1 MKAIRGEMGNAVIK
15 QKAIVHIRKNGF
27 GLWLALRQLLTGKRQ
42 YVGTCMVAMLLVFFA
57 FLIGRVDAWL
67 GPNGEGLMDAFN
79 PADLHIAAQPMG
91 DTGMEEVE
99 QTIREYTDITDRYM
113 LAMPS
118 VSVNIMDMTAN
129 IGMNREGYDL
139 IGEESPAMWY
149 THFFIENPNLQPVMI
164 QVLEDTYGGDVY
176 LHENSWSGL
185 AGILSAMQ
193 LLMIFLYVVVLLFIL
208 VVTLLTAGKLIQA
221 GQKDLGIYRTMGFS
235 AGQLRC
241 SFALRFGVTALLGSV
256 LGTILS
262 ALLTDPLVAVLMRIK
277 GISDFSSQPGVG
289 TVLLPGVVVIL
300 LFTGFAWLAARK
312 IRLISLSVLVLE

>member
-1 MKAIRGEMGNAVIK
+1 
-15 QKAIVHIRKNGF
+15 
-27 GLWLALRQLLTGKRQ
+27 
-42 YVGTCMVAMLLVFFA
+42 
-57 FLIGRVDAWL
+57 
-67 GPNGEGLMDAFN
+67 MDAFN

-118 VSVNIMDMTAN
+118 VSVNGMDMTANVITQPDRFHMLSGNTCQRPNEVVLTEFVAADLGVWVGDTVTVASSLGSGEYKVSGIYQCANDMGAN

-139 IGEESPAMWY
+139 IGEESPAMWCI
-149 THFFIENPNLQPVMI
+149 HFFIENPNLQPVMM

-176 LHENSWSGL
+176 LHENSWPGL

-193 LLMIFLYVVVLLFIL
+193 LLMFFLYVVVLLFIL

-221 GQKDLGIYRTMGFS
+221 EQKDLGIYRTMDFS

-241 SFALRFGVTALLGSV
+241 SFALLYWFYLYKY
-256 LGTILS
+256 I
-262 ALLTDPLVAVLMRIK
+262 IYK
-277 GISDFSSQPGVG
+277 Y
-289 TVLLPGVVVIL
+289 L
-300 LFTGFAWLAARK
+300 LFCF
-312 IRLISLSVLVLE
+312 LEPIL